1 MLKLFSQRY
10 KIFLKMNIKYNN
22 AIRMEGVDCFIV
34 SCFQKLK
41 GAHDY
46 DPSNIFARARLV

>member
-10 KIFLKMNIKYNN
+10 KIFLKMNIKYNT
-22 AIRMEGVDCFIV
+22 AIRMEVVDCFIV

-41 GAHDY
+41 GIHDY